1 MGESESPDGAARSGG
16 RELDPSVRM
25 RGAVEAASKSVLLD
39 ARTRPV
45 AAAAA
50 AAEEFG
56 ELFPRTDTP
65 RTYVVS
71 SVVRADLGTL
81 TVLAGPAAGATC
93 TLEHEV
99 TVLGRDLGANIAL
112 DDPTVSR
119 VHAQITRS
127 DDLQHIIEDLGS
139 TNGTFVAG
147 RRVRRA
153 ALTTGDR
160 VQLGRDSLF
169 RFAVLDIEEQEF
181 QRRLYE
187 ASMRDM
193 LTELPNRRSLLHRL
207 TGEVAHARR
216 SGRELA
222 LLMIDVDH
230 FKSVNDELGHL
241 AGDLVLREIAHV
253 GAAAVR
259 AGDVF
264 ARYGGEEFIVLA
276 RETGKLE
283 AVALAERLRTAVMAA
298 RVDLG
303 QHVAHVTICVGVAVL
318 SECEAGEGHDLST
331 SLLARADARL
341 YAAKGAGRNRT
352 WHG

>member
-1 MGESESPDGAARSGG
+1 
-16 RELDPSVRM
+16 M
-25 RGAVEAASKSVLLD
+25 RGAVDAASHDVLLD
-39 ARTRPV
+39 ARTRAV
-45 AAAAA
+45 AVV

-65 RTYVVS
+65 RAYVVS
-71 SVVRADLGTL
+71 SIVRANLGTL

-93 TLEHEV
+93 ALAQEV
-99 TVLGRDLGANIAL
+99 TILGRDTGADIVL
-112 DDPTVSR
+112 EDPTVSR
-119 VHAQITRS
+119 VHARITRS
-127 DDLQHIIEDLGS
+127 DELQHVIEDLGS

-153 ALTTGDR
+153 SLTTGDR
-160 VQLGRDSLF
+160 VQLGRDSVF
-169 RFAVLDIEEQEF
+169 RFAILDVEEQEF

-193 LTELPNRRSLLHRL
+193 LTELPNRRSVLQRL
-207 TGEVAHARR
+207 TGEVAHAVR
-216 SGRELA
+216 SGRELG

-241 AGDLVLREIAHV
+241 AGDLVLRAIAQV

-283 AVALAERLRTAVMAA
+283 AIALAERLREAVMAA
-298 RVDLG
+298 RVDVG

-318 SECEAGEGHDLST
+318 SECEAAEGHDLST
-331 SLLARADARL
+331 TLLAQADARL
-341 YAAKGAGRNRT
+341 YAAKRAGRNCT
-352 WHG
+352 WHD

>member
-1 MGESESPDGAARSGG
+1 
-16 RELDPSVRM
+16 
-25 RGAVEAASKSVLLD
+25 
-39 ARTRPV
+39 
-45 AAAAA
+45 
-50 AAEEFG
+50 
-56 ELFPRTDTP
+56 
-65 RTYVVS
+65 
-71 SVVRADLGTL
+71 VRADLGTL

-93 TLEHEV
+93 ILEHEV
-99 TVLGRDLGANIAL
+99 TVLGRDLRANIVL
-112 DDPTVSR
+112 EDPSVSR

-127 DDLQHIIEDLGS
+127 DELHHIIEDLGS

-147 RRVRRA
+147 RRVRRS

-187 ASMRDM
+187 ASMLDA
-193 LTELPNRRSLLHRL
+193 LTELPNRRSFLHRFR
-207 TGEVAHARR
+207 GELAHAVR

-222 LLMIDVDH
+222 LLMIDIDH

-241 AGDLVLREIAHV
+241 AGDQVLRAIAQV
-253 GAAAVR
+253 GVAAVR

-264 ARYGGEEFIVLA
+264 ARYGGEEFVVLA

-283 AVALAERLRTAVMAA
+283 AVALAERLRSAVMAA
-298 RVDLG
+298 RIDVG
-303 QHVAHVTICVGVAVL
+303 HRMAHVTICVGVAVL
-318 SECEAGEGHDLST
+318 SECEAGEVEGRDLST
-331 SLLARADARL
+331 SLLAQADARL
-341 YAAKGAGRNRT
+341 YSAKSAGRNRT

>member
-1 MGESESPDGAARSGG
+1 MGDTEWPDGGARSAE
-16 RELDPSVRM
+16 RELDPGVRM
-25 RGAVEAASKSVLLD
+25 RGAVETASQSVLLD
-39 ARTRPV
+39 ARTRAV
-45 AAAAA
+45 AVV

-65 RTYVVS
+65 RAYVVS
-71 SVVRADLGTL
+71 SIVRANLGTL
-81 TVLAGPAAGATC
+81 TVLAGPAAGETC
-93 TLEHEV
+93 TLAQEV
-99 TVLGRDLGANIAL
+99 TILGRDAGADVVL
-112 DDPTVSR
+112 EDPTVSR
-119 VHAQITRS
+119 VHARITRS
-127 DDLQHIIEDLGS
+127 DELQHIIEDLGS

-153 ALTTGDR
+153 SLTTGDR

-169 RFAVLDIEEQEF
+169 RFAILDVEEQEF

-193 LTELPNRRSLLHRL
+193 LTELPNRRSLLQRL
-207 TGEVAHARR
+207 TGEVAHAVR

-241 AGDLVLREIAHV
+241 AGDQVLRAIARV

-283 AVALAERLRTAVMAA
+283 AVALAERLRAAVMAA
-298 RVDLG
+298 RVDVG
-303 QHVAHVTICVGVAVL
+303 HHVAHVTICVGVAVL
-318 SECEAGEGHDLST
+318 SECVAAEGHDLGT
-331 SLLARADARL
+331 SLLAQADARL
-341 YAAKGAGRNRT
+341 YAAKRAGRNCT
-352 WHG
+352 WHD

>member
-1 MGESESPDGAARSGG
+1 MEESESPDGGARSGE
-16 RELDPSVRM
+16 RELDPSARM
-25 RGAVEAASKSVLLD
+25 RGAVDGASRSVLRD
-39 ARTRPV
+39 ARTRAV
-45 AAAAA
+45 AVAA

-56 ELFPRTDTP
+56 ELFPRTETP
-65 RTYVVS
+65 HAYVVS
-71 SVVRADLGTL
+71 SVLRAELGTL
-81 TVLAGPAAGATC
+81 TVLVGPEAGATC

-99 TVLGRDLGANIAL
+99 TVLGRDEGADIVL

-119 VHAQITRS
+119 VHARVTRS
-127 DDLQHIIEDLGS
+127 GERQHIIEDLGS

-147 RRVRRA
+147 RRIRRA
-153 ALTTGDR
+153 SLATGDR

-169 RFAVLDIEEQEF
+169 RFAVLDAEEHEL

-193 LTELPNRRSLLHRL
+193 LTELPNRRSLIHRL
-207 TGEVAHARR
+207 TGEVAHAVR

-241 AGDLVLREIAHV
+241 AGDKVLRAIAQV
-253 GAAAVR
+253 GAATVR

-264 ARYGGEEFIVLA
+264 ARYGGEEFVVLA

-283 AVALAERLRTAVMAA
+283 AVALAERLRAAVMAA

-303 QHVAHVTICVGVAVL
+303 HHVAQVTVCVGVAVL
-318 SECEAGEGHDLST
+318 SECEAAEGHDLST

-341 YAAKGAGRNRT
+341 YAAKRSGRNRT
-352 WHG
+352 WHD